1 MPTRPR
7 TDRIRR
13 RRGAAMVEFCLAIPL
28 LAAVIVVTWFFGWAM
43 KNQQK
48 VRTAARHAAWSH
60 QPAGEQSVGDYYNER
75 FFNES
80 ARGIVIHGGSGPV
93 GVLDDFANEVAIQT
107 GAGYALAGEL
117 VDRFVPLGWRRQVA
131 ADFPSNVGLW
141 ERFQGS
147 ILGFHLREGVSWRR
161 NQLGYSRLLRDQ
173 YVDDL
178 DGVLET
184 VGGAGQGLADMIRR
198 LYRGGW

>member
-1 MPTRPR
+1 
-7 TDRIRR
+7 
-13 RRGAAMVEFCLAIPL
+13 MVEFCLAIPL

-60 QPAGEQSVGDYYNER
+60 QPDGELSAGEYYNER

-80 ARGIVIHGGSGPV
+80 AENITILGGSGPV
-93 GVLDDFANEVAIQT
+93 GVLDDFSDEVAIQT

-117 VDRFVPLGWRRQVA
+117 IDRFVPLGWRRQVS
-131 ADFPSNVGLW
+131 ADFPSSVGLW
-141 ERFQGS
+141 QRFQGA
-147 ILGFHLREGVSWRR
+147 IHGRHLREGVSWRR
-161 NQLGYSRLLRDQ
+161 NQLGYSRLLREQ

-178 DGVLET
+178 DDVLDT